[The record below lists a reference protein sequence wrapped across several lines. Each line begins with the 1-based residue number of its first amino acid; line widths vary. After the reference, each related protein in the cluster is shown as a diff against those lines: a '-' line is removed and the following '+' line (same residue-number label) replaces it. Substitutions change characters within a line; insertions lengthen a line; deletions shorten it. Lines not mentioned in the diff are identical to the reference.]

1 MAGIS
6 DENKLKMRMVL
17 SELDAK
23 GLRWP
28 KTEEWQDDAG
38 KRKKMQEIYAF
49 LTGRDFD
56 VNETVMGLIDK
67 FGQEVWAVKAEKE
80 AAAAKD
86 AAEEAAAEEEE
97 EAQKP
102 KKRAPEKKAED
113 DDKDLDED
121 AEHDITGSPK
131 PKKKRAKK
139 VSESPK
145 MTETFV
151 CEENRG
157 FGAALLELAGLY
169 YKAGENMKGGVFS
182 KAAKVIRE
190 HPEPILSGKQAMKEK
205 GIGKGIGGF
214 IDEYLEKGYVDKLEK
229 MRAGEV

>member
-6 DENKLKMRMVL
+6 DDNKLKMKMVV

-23 GLRWP
+23 GIRWP

-38 KRKKMQEIYAF
+38 KRKKMQEIFSF

-56 VNETVMGLIDK
+56 VQETVVGLLDK
-67 FGQEVWAVKAEKE
+67 FGQEAWAVKAEKE
-80 AAAAKD
+80 AAAAE
-86 AAEEAAAEEEE
+86 EEADEEEE
-97 EAQKP
+97 KP
-102 KKRAPEKKAED
+102 KKKRAPKKKAEED
-113 DDKDLDED
+113 DEDKDED
-121 AEHDITGSPK
+121 IEHDGSGSPK
-131 PKKKRAKK
+131 PKKKKAKK

-145 MTETFV
+145 KSETFV

-169 YKAGENMKGGVFS
+169 YKAGEGMKGGVFS
-182 KAAKVIRE
+182 RAAKVMRE

-205 GIGKGIGGF
+205 GIGKGIGCF
-214 IDEYLEKGYVDKLEK
+214 IDEYLEKGFVDKLEK
-229 MRAGEV
+229 MRAGEA